1 MATPVPLD
9 LRDVTETRFALKPL
23 LEQVQAQPTLFGL
36 CACGKVHRASD
47 IDLAVRA
54 EQAIPNWLLAQMRG
68 RLEESRTPFRI
79 DLIDYAKAPEELKR
93 TIDREGILWPI

>member
-9 LRDVTETRFALKPL
+9 LRDVIETRFALKPL
-23 LEQVQAQPTLFGL
+23 LEQVQAQPTLFGSH
-36 CACGKVHRASD
+36 AHRKAHRASN

-68 RLEESRTPFRI
+68 RLEESRIPFRV
-79 DLIDYAKAPEELKR
+79 DLIDYAKTPEELKR
-93 TIDREGILWPI
+93 IIDREGILWPI